1 MSTVN
6 ILDTKNYYG
15 NMNTVARFYPS
26 SLPASYRKED
36 FLKRR
41 LILGEEKGFDGHKMF
56 MADQK
61 DKNGTYRIMN
71 DCEILTAK
79 DGWDVSI
86 KEDILVTTDKEPG
99 IVVGHPVADCPVVII
114 NDCENNVTAVCH
126 CSGELVDKK
135 LPLLTFEA
143 LHKAEKELGFTFEDK
158 NVFAYV
164 SACAGP
170 NWMYDSYPKWA
181 TDEKVWENSII
192 ERENGVFNINIRQ
205 AIFDQFN
212 ECGLCNVNFK
222 LTDTITSP
230 DYYSH
235 SASFTNRSKAGRQYI
250 GAFYSDK
257 TLVKTR

>member
-135 LPLLTFEA
+135 LPLLH
-143 LHKAEKELGFTFEDK
+143 LKH
-158 NVFAYV
+158 
-164 SACAGP
+164 
-170 NWMYDSYPKWA
+170 
-181 TDEKVWENSII
+181 
-192 ERENGVFNINIRQ
+192 
-205 AIFDQFN
+205 
-212 ECGLCNVNFK
+212 
-222 LTDTITSP
+222 
-230 DYYSH
+230 
-235 SASFTNRSKAGRQYI
+235 YI
-250 GAFYSDK
+250 KQKKS
-257 TLVKTR
+257 